1 VSAMALSLRDLKHE
15 ARTLARAGQFAAALA
30 AHEQMLAQNPLDSES
45 RRRIGDL
52 LFKLGDRAGAV
63 EVLRTVTMHDVRSGH
78 LLPALVGCKVLE
90 SLGQNTEPIAAV
102 MARNFAHGAPALAK
116 FAARQAPVDLDAKI
130 EPPAPSAAGDL
141 PKLVARARARAMD
154 LSVFVQYPEQFLPVA
169 FFSELPPELFP
180 AAVKMARLI
189 RGGDG
194 DVVFRE
200 GDPGSAFYVVAAG
213 EVRVVAGGQPVNG
226 RPTRAVELTHLLE
239 GALFG
244 EMALMTDQPRTASIQ
259 VVGEADLLEISRATV
274 AELIRAVPALAER
287 LDRFARERLLK
298 NLIASSPLFKPF
310 DNQQQMELIRRFEGI
325 DIPAGTTVIPRTR
338 SGRGCSS
345 SCWARSRCCGRG
357 DRSRICASASCSA
370 RWRCSAIT
378 RPTPRCARS
387 CRPASCSSAATISAG
402 WCRRSRRCAS
412 TSRTSRAAVAA
423 PTRPRSEGQPG
434 GSIAGPGSAA

>member
-1 VSAMALSLRDLKHE
+1 MKSGSAQLISLRDLKHE

-52 LFKLGDRAGAV
+52 LLRLGDRAGGIEA
-63 EVLRTVTMHDVRSGH
+63 LRTVTMHDVRSGH

-90 SLGQNTEPIAAV
+90 SLGQNIDPIMAV
-102 MARNFAHGAPALAK
+102 MARNFAHGAPSLAK
-116 FAARQAPVDLDAKI
+116 FAARQAPVDLDAKV
-130 EPPAPSAAGDL
+130 EPHSPKAASDL
-141 PKLVARARARAMD
+141 GALVQRARARALD
-154 LSVFVQYPEQFLPVA
+154 LAAFVQYPEQFLPVA

-200 GDPGSAFYVVAAG
+200 GDPASGFYFVAAG
-213 EVRVVAGGQPVNG
+213 EVRVVAGGKPVDG

-259 VVGEADLLEISRATV
+259 VVGEADLLEVSRATV

-325 DIPAGTTVIPRTR
+325 DIPAGTTVIRENEIGQGLFVILLGEVEVLRQGRPIAHLRVGELFGEMALLGDHPTNAEVRTVLPT
-338 SGRGCSS
+338 SILFLGRDYFRRLVSALPALRKYFEDLS
-345 SCWARSRCCGRG
+345 RSRGG
-357 DRSRICASASCSA
+357 AN
-370 RWRCSAIT
+370 
-378 RPTPRCARS
+378 
-387 CRPASCSSAATISAG
+387 ATK
-402 WCRRSRRCAS
+402 
-412 TSRTSRAAVAA
+412 V
-423 PTRPRSEGQPG
+423 
-434 GSIAGPGSAA
+434 